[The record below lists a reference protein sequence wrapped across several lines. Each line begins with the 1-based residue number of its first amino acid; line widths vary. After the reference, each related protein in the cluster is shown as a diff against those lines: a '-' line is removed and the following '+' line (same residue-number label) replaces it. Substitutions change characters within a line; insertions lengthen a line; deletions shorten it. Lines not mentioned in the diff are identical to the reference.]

1 MLNTKPGSVEV
12 GQAGKGESAI
22 RRGRIHPDS
31 LVERPAEGITII
43 HDVLQYAARTHGSK
57 QAVGWRNIEKIVEEE
72 KEVTKTVGGKQVTE
86 KKVWKYF
93 QLSDYQYWSFVEFR
107 DYCME
112 AARGLVVLGVEKGKV
127 FNIYAQTS
135 VNWQMMAH
143 ACAAIGTPI
152 ATAYD
157 TLGESGLQ
165 HSLDEPE
172 CQGVFTNTDLLP
184 MLARVLSKAPTVQLV
199 VYDGEPSDK
208 ILDEI
213 RAVREGLTV
222 IHLDDLRAKGRENPD
237 VDTES
242 RLPKTE
248 DTACIMYTS
257 GSTGAPKGV
266 VLSHSNLIA
275 SLGAIKTL
283 LGHHLKPDDAFLAY
297 LPLAHILEYIVELA
311 LFFVGMTTGY
321 GRVKTLTDASVR
333 NCQGDI
339 RALRPTIM
347 VGVPAVW
354 ETIRKGIMGKVN
366 ASGSVRKSVF
376 MGSMSIKK
384 AGVPG
389 LTQAVDSLVFNQVKQ
404 QTGGR
409 LRLTLSGG
417 AALSRETQEFLSL
430 ALVTVLQ
437 GYGMTESCGMCAILP
452 PEYMSYGPVGVPVPS
467 IEIKL
472 LDHPEAGYL
481 TTNDPPQGEV
491 LIRGPSVTKGYFKRD
506 DLNNDKEI
514 FTSDGWFRTGDVGQW
529 NKDGTLSIIDRIKNL
544 VKLQSGEYIALE
556 RLESIYKSCDLVA
569 NICVH
574 AVPDAK
580 QPMALIYPHE
590 SNLRHFLQSANLP
603 DVDPSAGLAT
613 LCHTKAVA
621 EAVLKQCNIVGK
633 KAGFKPLEILEAV
646 VLTPEEWTPE
656 NELVT
661 AAQKIQRKKIAQ
673 RYDKEIKEVY
683 KGAN

>member
-1 MLNTKPGSVEV
+1 MPNSKPGSVEI
-12 GQAGKGESAI
+12 GSADKGESAV
-22 RRGRIHPDS
+22 RRSWIHPDS
-31 LVERPAEGITII
+31 LVDRPAEGINII

-72 KEVTKTVGGKQVTE
+72 KEITKNVGGKQVTE

-93 QLSDYQYWSFVEFR
+93 QLSEYQYWSFVEFR

-135 VNWQMMAH
+135 VNWQMMGH

-172 CQGVFTNTDLLP
+172 CQGVFTNADLLP
-184 MLARVLSKAPTVQLV
+184 TLLRVLAKAPTVQVV
-199 VYDGEPSDK
+199 VYDGKPSDK
-208 ILDEI
+208 TLEDIKAI
-213 RAVREGLTV
+213 REGLTV

-237 VDTES
+237 VDTKS
-242 RLPKTE
+242 RLPTAE

-283 LGHHLKPDDAFLAY
+283 LGQHLKPDDAFLAY

-321 GRVKTLTDASVR
+321 GRVKTLTDTSVR
-333 NCQGDI
+333 NCLGDI
-339 RALRPTIM
+339 RAFRPTIM

-366 ASGSVRKSVF
+366 ASGGIKKSVF

-481 TTNDPPQGEV
+481 ATNDLPQGEI

-514 FTSDGWFRTGDVGQW
+514 FAGDGWFRTGDVGQW

-544 VKLQSGEYIALE
+544 VKLQGGEYIALE
-556 RLESIYKSCDLVA
+556 RLESTYKSCDLVA

-590 SNLRHFLQSANLP
+590 SNLRQFLKSANLP
-603 DVDPSAGLAT
+603 DVDPSADLET
-613 LCHTKAVA
+613 LSHNKAVA
-621 EAVLKQCNIVGK
+621 EAVLKQCNVVGK

-673 RYDKEIKEVY
+673 KYDKEIKEVY
-683 KGAN
+683 KEAR